1 MGSSTPSLSIK
12 SMKHSFDKLC
22 GPAKFYLI
30 ISIIGSITYIVNIVD
45 HTDKLKS
52 GLSMVIHGL
61 CVVVLTWFFNLVCT
75 MKHGHAVAWF
85 LLFIPIII
93 FTLLLIFSF
102 YMIDKMDMSK
112 EDIQRLM
119 KEAKDD
125 KEDDIE
131 GLKNSC

>member
-1 MGSSTPSLSIK
+1 M
-12 SMKHSFDKLC
+12 
-22 GPAKFYLI
+22 
-30 ISIIGSITYIVNIVD
+30 VE

-52 GLSMVIHGL
+52 GLSMAINGLVI
-61 CVVVLTWFFNLVCT
+61 VVLTWVYNQVCT
-75 MKHGHAVAWF
+75 IKHGHAVAWF
-85 LLFIPIII
+85 LVFIPIII

-112 EDIQRLM
+112 EDIQGLI

>member
-1 MGSSTPSLSIK
+1 
-12 SMKHSFDKLC
+12 MKHSFDKLC

-61 CVVVLTWFFNLVCT
+61 CVVVLTCFFNLVCT
-75 MKHGHAVAWF
+75 MKHGHTVAWF

-93 FTLLLIFSF
+93 LILLLIFSF

-112 EDIQRLM
+112 EDIQGLI